1 MSDFCTDAILLRK
14 IEYGDHDYII
24 TFLTRSRGKICVIA
38 KNAKKSVKR
47 FSGALD
53 LFSVNHIQCTFPK
66 KNKGALIL
74 LAQTDLENGF
84 GNIRYDFFKTT
95 YACYWVE
102 MIYLWLEEGKK
113 QTLLYDLLFFVLDM
127 LNQSDIRMEVLSL
140 LFQIRFMGISGFSP
154 NLETCGNCGIPVD
167 DIHQKNIQFD
177 FKEGRIICQ
186 NCLKKKLGKKSENGS
201 GYGMGV
207 SKGTLKQLVWI
218 NTADIERADRIK
230 SSLFAIRE
238 GEILLESFIPFHIG
252 REFKSLKFLR
262 QLRRER

>member
-24 TFLTRSRGKICVIA
+24 TFMTRSRGKISVIA

-66 KNKGALIL
+66 KNKESLTI
-74 LAQTDLENGF
+74 LAQTELENGF
-84 GNIRYDFFKTT
+84 ANIRYDVFKTT

-102 MIYLWLEEGKK
+102 LVYLWLEEGKK
-113 QTLLYDLLFFVLDM
+113 QTQLYDLLFFVLDM
-127 LNQSDIRMEVLSL
+127 LNKSDIKMEVLSL
-140 LFQIRFMGISGFSP
+140 LFQIRFMEISGFSP
-154 NLETCGNCGIPVD
+154 CIEVCENCSTLVD
-167 DIHQKNIQFD
+167 DIPENSLHFD
-177 FKEGRIICQ
+177 FKEGKIICH
-186 NCLKKKLGKKSENGS
+186 NCLEKKSR
-201 GYGMGV
+201 YGMQV

-218 NTADIERADRIK
+218 NTADIQRADRIK
-230 SSLFAIRE
+230 SSHFAIKE

-262 QLRRER
+262 RLRQER

>member
-66 KNKGALIL
+66 KNKDALTI

-84 GNIRYDFFKTT
+84 VNIRYDIFKTT

-102 MIYLWLEEGKK
+102 LIYLWLEEGKK

-127 LNQSDIRMEVLSL
+127 LNKSDIKMEVLSL

-154 NLETCGNCGIPVD
+154 NLEACGNCSTPVD
-167 DIHQKNIQFD
+167 DIRQKNVHFD
-177 FKEGRIICQ
+177 FKEGRIICD
-186 NCLKKKLGKKSENGS
+186 NCLKKKSGSGS

-207 SKGTLKQLVWI
+207 SKGTLKQLGWI
-218 NTADIERADRIK
+218 NTADIQRADRIK
-230 SSLFAIRE
+230 SSLFAIKE

-252 REFKSLKFLR
+252 REFKSLNFLR